1 MSPSSV
7 VMCSARDGPSSSGT
21 AREQPMQ
28 SQKSEVDAARDPAV
42 DAILLKEQ
50 QDKTNRGPKYTE
62 MQVCFPWG

>member
-1 MSPSSV
+1 M
-7 VMCSARDGPSSSGT
+7 
-21 AREQPMQ
+21 QP
-28 SQKSEVDAARDPAV
+28 QKSEVDVARDPAV